1 MSGQA
6 RNRRCERVGEQIRA
20 ELARL
25 LREEVTDPRIG
36 LVTLTRVDVAPDFSN
51 ARIHWSALAV
61 RPREGAEPGAGVAA
75 DPAVQAGL
83 DSAAGFL
90 RSRLAHLLEL
100 RRIPELRFLHDP
112 SLAAG
117 ARVLSLL
124 RELSDGE

>member
-1 MSGQA
+1 M
-6 RNRRCERVGEQIRA
+6 GEQIRA

-51 ARIHWSALAV
+51 ARVYWSALAQPPRGLGRGPDV
-61 RPREGAEPGAGVAA
+61 RARDRRPASTRPRA
-75 DPAVQAGL
+75 
-83 DSAAGFL
+83 SCAAGC
-90 RSRLAHLLEL
+90 AELLEL

-117 ARVLSLL
+117 AHTLALL
-124 RELSDGE
+124 RELRDGNA

>member
-1 MSGQA
+1 
-6 RNRRCERVGEQIRA
+6 VGEQIRA

-25 LREEVTDPRIG
+25 LREEATDPRIG

-51 ARIHWSALAV
+51 ARVYWSTLAA
-61 RPREGAEPGAGVAA
+61 PRAEEP
-75 DPAVQAGL
+75 PEAVGETQAGL

-90 RSRLAHLLEL
+90 RSRLAGLLEL

-117 ARVLSLL
+117 AHTLALL
-124 RELSDGE
+124 RELRDGDA